1 MSGHQKTMRKSTGQ
15 SQYLTKSPTASAGAP
30 IYVQTTSV
38 TATTSSANSEFVKLL
53 QSLIQK
59 ALN

>member
-1 MSGHQKTMRKSTGQ
+1 MSGHQKTLRKSTGQ
-15 SQYLTKSPTASAGAP
+15 SQYLTKSPTASTGAP
-30 IYVQTTSV
+30 LYVHTTSV
-38 TATTSSANSEFVKLL
+38 TSTNNSTNSEFVKLL

>member
-1 MSGHQKTMRKSTGQ
+1 MSGHQKTLRKSTGQ
-15 SQYLTKSPTASAGAP
+15 SQYLTKSPIASTGAP
-30 IYVQTTSV
+30 LYVQTASV
-38 TATTSSANSEFVKLL
+38 TATNSTANNEFVKLL